1 MPPDLE
7 GNRYL
12 FVATDVFSRW
22 VEAVPMPSKESWRT
36 AQALWCSVISRWGK
50 PAWVTTDNGKEFEGE
65 FEAVC

>member
-36 AQALWCSVISRWGK
+36 A
-50 PAWVTTDNGKEFEGE
+50 
-65 FEAVC
+65 